1 MISIFLISA
10 YCLMSCHHNNSNP
23 YWKAYHKAAAL
34 AHQNDI
40 ALAKEG
46 FICEAVGDGNAEI
59 IRGISRGYAL
69 RRTKPVTID
78 EARMLMVDLV
88 ERFSKPF
95 NDEVSIRPYLRS
107 YPFGTESLDLYI
119 AFVDQKGEYFVTT
132 PGIALVGNYEGRVR
146 YFVRESGLLKGVHF
160 ESYETALEVVRAQQK
175 KQNKEQADTP
185 E

>member
-1 MISIFLISA
+1 
-10 YCLMSCHHNNSNP
+10 MSCHHNNSNP

-40 ALAKEG
+40 ALVKEG
-46 FICEAVGDGNAEI
+46 FTCEVVGDGNAEI

-78 EARMLMVDLV
+78 EARMLIVDLV

-95 NDEVSIRPYLRS
+95 NDDVSIRPYLRC
-107 YPFGTESLDLYI
+107 YPFGTEILELYI
-119 AFVDQKGEYFVTT
+119 VFVDQKGQRSTDS

-146 YFVRESGLLKGVHF
+146 YFVRESGLLEGVHF

-175 KQNKEQADTP
+175 KQERIQ
-185 E
+185 